1 MFLKRLHKQCRHSG
15 AVVSLRSF
23 WAGRLRFGTA
33 NTACASRWKIFNVAD
48 WQSSLWTI
56 KQAGK
61 IFRPS
66 DKKNFLRKFYRRNA
80 QRKKEIQQES
90 ANWFRCRYFFDKEKK
105 KNRFFKQLCDVPE
118 TRKRPFSIIYICRII
133 CIMYSYCFI
142 DNGLINKRKILKQ
155 APKTAF
161 RTRTKLFLSAKLN
174 LFCFPACQPYFQTF
188 SAR

>member
-1 MFLKRLHKQCRHSG
+1 MERLIPLAQAGGKYLTWQIDNPAFEQSNRREKFS
-15 AVVSLRSF
+15 
-23 WAGRLRFGTA
+23 GRLIKKTFLENFTEEMLNAKKKYNRKA
-33 NTACASRWKIFNVAD
+33 QIDSVAG
-48 WQSSLWTI
+48 I
-56 KQAGK
+56 
-61 IFRPS
+61 
-66 DKKNFLRKFYRRNA
+66 
-80 QRKKEIQQES
+80 
-90 ANWFRCRYFFDKEKK
+90 FFDKEKK
-105 KNRFFKQLCDVPE
+105 KHRFFKQLCDVPE

-174 LFCFPACQPYFQTF
+174 LFCFPDCQPYFQTF